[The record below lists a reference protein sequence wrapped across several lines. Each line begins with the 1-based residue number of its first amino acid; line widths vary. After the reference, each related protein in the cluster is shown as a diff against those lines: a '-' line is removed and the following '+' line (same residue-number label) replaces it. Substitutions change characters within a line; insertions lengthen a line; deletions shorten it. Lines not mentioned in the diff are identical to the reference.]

1 MKAFGNSDI
10 GLVREKN
17 EDSLLVSAPLFAVAD
32 GMGGHAAGEI
42 ASQLALASFQE
53 FLNRDQGNG
62 SWPEKLT
69 AAACAANE
77 AVYEEARKRERL
89 AGMGTT
95 LSAVYLEGIHA
106 YWLHIGD
113 SRLYLYRAEQLQ
125 QITSDHSLVWELVRA
140 GSISAEEARHHP
152 RRNVL
157 TKALG
162 TQEKIEADVGM
173 VELKAGD
180 YLLLC
185 SDGLSGLVDEN
196 QLQQLLAEH
205 KDESLK
211 TRVDLMISAAN
222 NAGGHDN
229 ISAILVEVGQ
239 VDAS

>member
-1 MKAFGNSDI
+1 
-10 GLVREKN
+10 
-17 EDSLLVSAPLFAVAD
+17 
-32 GMGGHAAGEI
+32 
-42 ASQLALASFQE
+42 
-53 FLNRDQGNG
+53 
-62 SWPEKLT
+62 
-69 AAACAANE
+69 
-77 AVYEEARKRERL
+77 
-89 AGMGTT
+89 MGTT

-185 SDGLSGLVDEN
+185 SDGLSGLVDDK